1 MQILLIGLNYKTAPV
16 EIREKFTFSDDSTPR
31 ALHLLSQ
38 TKSIVE
44 CVILGTCN
52 RTEVYVV
59 CDQLHTGR
67 FYTRN
72 FLADWFG
79 VDKDSFMTHLYVKE
93 NEDAIDHL
101 FRVSCGLDSMVMG
114 ETQILGQ
121 VRDAF
126 MLSQQY
132 ETTGTVFNT
141 LFKQAITLAKRAH
154 TETAIGQNAVSV
166 SYAAIELGKKIFGSF
181 KGKEVLILGAGKMS
195 ELTAKHLHSNGV
207 SQVVV
212 ANRTLERAR
221 LLADKFKGDACTM
234 DQLSTALQTADIV
247 ISSTGA
253 NGYVVTKEHLK
264 PLMKLRKN
272 RPLFMID
279 IAVPRDL
286 DPAINELDNVFL
298 YDIDDLEG
306 IVASNLAE
314 RSKEAERIGE
324 MVRDEIVAFKQW
336 FQTLGVVPL
345 ISALREKAFDIHAD
359 AMHKIENKLPDLTER
374 ELYIIRK
381 HTKGII
387 NQLLHDPVVR
397 LKELAVEKGGGEVLD
412 IFSTIFAL
420 EEILERKQ
428 QENVWDQEKERQT
441 VRDKGL
447 AAQTAVNQIRD

>member
-1 MQILLIGLNYKTAPV
+1 MQILMLGLNYKTAPV
-16 EIREKFTFSDDSTPR
+16 EIREKFTFSDGSTPR

-38 TKSIVE
+38 TKSILE

-72 FLADWFG
+72 FLAEWFG
-79 VDKDSFMTHLYVKE
+79 VDKDSFQEHLYMKE

-121 VRDAF
+121 VRESFLLA
-126 MLSQQY
+126 QQY

-141 LFKQAITLAKRAH
+141 LFKQAVTLAKRAH

-181 KGKEVLILGAGKMS
+181 SGKQVLILGAGKMG

-207 SQVVV
+207 AQVVV

-221 LLADKFKGDACTM
+221 GLAEKFQGEACTL
-234 DQLSTALQTADIV
+234 DQLSSALQSADIV

-253 NGYVVTKEHLK
+253 SEYVVTKEHLK
-264 PLMKLRKN
+264 PLMKLRKS

-306 IVASNLAE
+306 IVASNMAE
-314 RSKEAERIGE
+314 RSKEAEKIEEFIRE
-324 MVRDEIVAFKQW
+324 EIAAFKAW
-336 FQTLGVVPL
+336 FQTLGVVPM
-345 ISALREKAFDIHAD
+345 ISALREKAFAIHGD
-359 AMHKIENKLPDLTER
+359 AMRKIENKLPNLDER
-374 ELYIIRK
+374 ELHIIRK

-397 LKELAVEKGGGEVLD
+397 LKELAVEKSGSEVLE

-420 EEILERKQ
+420 EEILDRNKQ
-428 QENVWDQEKERQT
+428 EDVWDQEKERRL
-441 VRDKGL
+441 VRDKALGAQ
-447 AAQTAVNQIRD
+447 AAVKSLHD

>member
-1 MQILLIGLNYKTAPV
+1 MQILMLGLNYKTAPV

-38 TKSIVE
+38 TKSILE

-59 CDQLHTGR
+59 CDQMHTGR

-72 FLADWFG
+72 FLAEWFG
-79 VDKDSFMTHLYVKE
+79 VDKDSFQQHLYIKE

-121 VRDAF
+121 VRDSFLLA
-126 MLSQQY
+126 QQY

-181 KGKEVLILGAGKMS
+181 AGKEVLILGAGKMG

-207 SQVVV
+207 AHVVV

-221 LLADKFKGDACTM
+221 LLAEKFQGDACTM
-234 DQLSTALQTADIV
+234 DQLASALQTADIV

-253 NGYVVTKEHLK
+253 SEYVVTKELLK
-264 PLMKLRKN
+264 PLMKLRKS

-286 DPAINELDNVFL
+286 DPSINELDNVFL

-306 IVASNLAE
+306 IVASNMAE
-314 RSKEAERIGE
+314 RSKEAERIE
-324 MVRDEIVAFKQW
+324 DFIREEIVAFKAW

-345 ISALREKAFDIHAD
+345 ISALREKAFAIHGD
-359 AMHKIENKLPDLTER
+359 AMRKIENKLPNLDER
-374 ELYIIRK
+374 ELHIIRK

-397 LKELAVEKGGGEVLD
+397 LKELAVEKSGSEVLE

-420 EEILERKQ
+420 EEILERNQ
-428 QENVWDQEKERQT
+428 QEDVWDQEKERQLAREKT
-441 VRDKGL
+441 I
-447 AAQTAVNQIRD
+447 AAQAAMNTLRD

>member
-1 MQILLIGLNYKTAPV
+1 MDILLMGLNYKTAPV
-16 EIREKFTFSDDSTPR
+16 EIREKFTFTDDSTPR

-44 CVILGTCN
+44 CIILGTCN
-52 RTEVYVV
+52 RTEIYVV

-72 FLADWFG
+72 FLAEWFG
-79 VDKDSFMTHLYVKE
+79 VEKESFQDHLYVKE
-93 NEDAIDHL
+93 NVEAIEHL
-101 FRVSCGLDSMVMG
+101 FRVTCGLDSMVMG

-126 MLSQQY
+126 LLGQQH

-166 SYAAIELGKKIFGSF
+166 SYAAVELGKKIFGAFSE
-181 KGKEVLILGAGKMS
+181 KEVLVIGAGEMS
-195 ELTAKHLHSNGV
+195 ELTAKHLHANGAKHV
-207 SQVVV
+207 RV
-212 ANRTLERAR
+212 ANRTLERAQ
-221 LLADKFKGDACTM
+221 LLAEKFQGDSCTI
-234 DQLSTALQTADIV
+234 DQLPQALLSADIV

-253 NGYVVTKEHLK
+253 TGFVVTKEQLK
-264 PLMKLRKN
+264 PIMKLRKN

-286 DPAINELDNVFL
+286 DPALHELDNVYL

-314 RSKEAERIGE
+314 RSKEAERLEEMIGE
-324 MVRDEIVAFKQW
+324 EIVAFTNW
-336 FQTLGVVPL
+336 YQTLGVVPL
-345 ISALREKAFDIHAD
+345 ISALREKAFAIHGD
-359 AMHKIENKLPDLTER
+359 AMRKIENKLPNLTER
-374 ELYIIRK
+374 ELHIIRK

-397 LKELAVEKGGGEVLD
+397 LKELAAQKSGDEVLE

-420 EEILERKQ
+420 EEIVGRHEQEAVWASDKKQ
-428 QENVWDQEKERQT
+428 QPAS
-441 VRDKGL
+441 VREQVL
-447 AAQTAVNQIRD
+447 AARMNE

>member
-1 MQILLIGLNYKTAPV
+1 MYILLLGLNYKTAPV
-16 EIREKFTFSDDSTPR
+16 EIREKFTFSDDSTAR

-38 TKSIVE
+38 TKSVVE

-52 RTEVYVV
+52 RTELYVI
-59 CDQLHTGR
+59 CDQMHTGR
-67 FYTRN
+67 FYTRT

-79 VDKDSFMTHLYVKE
+79 VEKEAFQDHLYIKE
-93 NEDAIDHL
+93 NVEAIDHL
-101 FRVSCGLDSMVMG
+101 FRVTCGLDSMVMG

-126 MLSQQY
+126 LLAQQH
-132 ETTGTVFNT
+132 ETTGSVFNT

-166 SYAAIELGKKIFGSF
+166 SYAAVELGKKIFGSF
-181 KGKEVLILGAGKMS
+181 SGKEVLVIGAGEMS
-195 ELTAKHLHSNGV
+195 ELTAKHLHANGANHV
-207 SQVVV
+207 RV
-212 ANRTLERAR
+212 ANRTLERAQ
-221 LLADKFKGDACTM
+221 LLAEKFSGDSCTM
-234 DQLSTALQTADIV
+234 EQLPQALLSADIV

-253 NGYVVTKEHLK
+253 NSYVVGKEQLK
-264 PLMKLRKN
+264 PIMKKRKN

-286 DPAINELDNVFL
+286 DPSIHDLENVYL

-314 RSKEAERIGE
+314 RSKEAERLEEMIGE
-324 MVRDEIVAFKQW
+324 EIIAFTTW

-345 ISALREKAFDIHAD
+345 ISALREKAFAIHGE

-374 ELYIIRK
+374 ELHVIRK

-387 NQLLHDPVVR
+387 NQLLHVPVVR
-397 LKELAVEKGGGEVLD
+397 LKELVVEKDGEEVLNL
-412 IFSTIFAL
+412 FSTIFAL
-420 EEILERKQ
+420 EEVLERHQ
-428 QENVWDQEKERQT
+428 QEAKWESEKTQQA
-441 VRDKGL
+441 VRE
-447 AAQTAVNQIRD
+447 QVITARITK

>member
-1 MQILLIGLNYKTAPV
+1 MQILLLGLNYKTAPV

-38 TKSIVE
+38 TKSILE

-79 VDKDSFMTHLYVKE
+79 VDKDAFQNHLYFKE
-93 NEDAIDHL
+93 NEEAIDHL
-101 FRVSCGLDSMVMG
+101 FRVACGLDSMVMG

-126 MLSQQY
+126 LLAQEY
-132 ETTGTVFNT
+132 KTTGTVFNT
-141 LFKQAITLAKRAH
+141 LFKQAVTLAKRAH

-181 KGKEVLILGAGKMS
+181 KGREVLILGAGKMS
-195 ELTAKHLHSNGV
+195 ELTAKHLHANGV
-207 SQVVV
+207 AQVVV

-221 LLADKFKGDACTM
+221 LLAEKFQGDACTM
-234 DQLSTALQTADIV
+234 DQLSAALHTADIV

-253 NGYVVTKEHLK
+253 SEYVITKEQLL
-264 PLMKLRKN
+264 PIMKLRKN

-286 DPAINELDNVFL
+286 DPAINDMDNVFL

-314 RSKEAERIGE
+314 RSKEAERIEE
-324 MVRDEIVAFKQW
+324 MIRDEIVAFQSW

-345 ISALREKAFDIHAD
+345 ISALREKAFDIHSD
-359 AMHKIENKLPDLTER
+359 AMKKIENKLPGLTER
-374 ELYIIRK
+374 ELHIIRK

-397 LKELAVEKGGGEVLD
+397 LKELAVEKGGNEVLE

-428 QENVWDQEKERQT
+428 QESEWDHERGRQT
-441 VRDKGL
+441 ARDKAIPAQ
-447 AAQTAVNQIRD
+447 AAINQIHD

>member
-1 MQILLIGLNYKTAPV
+1 MEILLLGLNYKTAPV

-72 FLADWFG
+72 FLAEWFG
-79 VDKDSFMTHLYVKE
+79 VDKQAFESHLYIKE
-93 NEDAIDHL
+93 NDEAIEHL
-101 FRVSCGLDSMVMG
+101 FQVTCGLDSMVVG

-126 MLSQQY
+126 LLAQQY

-141 LFKQAITLAKRAH
+141 LFKQAVTLAKKAH
-154 TETAIGQNAVSV
+154 TETGIGQNAVSV

-181 KGKEVLILGAGKMS
+181 AGKQVLILGAGKMS
-195 ELTAKHLHSNGV
+195 ELTAKHLHANGAAHV
-207 SQVVV
+207 RV

-221 LLADKFKGDACTM
+221 LLAEKFQGDACTM
-234 DQLSTALQTADIV
+234 EQLDDALQAADIV

-253 NGYVVTKEHLK
+253 TGYVVTKERLK
-264 PLMKLRKN
+264 PIMKMRKA

-286 DPAINELDNVFL
+286 DPRLHELDNVYL

-306 IVASNLAE
+306 IVQSNLAE
-314 RSKEAERIGE
+314 RSKEADVIKTMIADE
-324 MVRDEIVAFKQW
+324 MVAFKSW

-345 ISALREKAFDIHAD
+345 ISALRDKASAIHGD
-359 AMHKIENKLPDLTER
+359 AMRKIENKLPNLTEK
-374 ELYIIRK
+374 ELHVIRK

-387 NQLLHDPVVR
+387 SQLLHDPVVR
-397 LKELAVEKGGGEVLD
+397 LKELAVEKSGDEVLD

-420 EEILERKQ
+420 EEIVERKQ
-428 QENVWDQEKERQT
+428 QEAAWEKKKEKQ
-441 VRDKGL
+441 L
-447 AAQTAVNQIRD
+447 AVKKTETDFA